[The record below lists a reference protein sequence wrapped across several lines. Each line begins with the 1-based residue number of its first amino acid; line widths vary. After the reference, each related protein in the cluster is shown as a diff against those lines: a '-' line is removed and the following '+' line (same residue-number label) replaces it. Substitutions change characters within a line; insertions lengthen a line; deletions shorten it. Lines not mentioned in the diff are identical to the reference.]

1 MIDRLEILW
10 SALRRAVSRNRWSA
24 RLLGHRPPPPHS
36 DAPGLVLIQ
45 LDGLGE
51 RALRRALDE
60 GQMPFLEHLLEREG
74 HELRSVYTGL
84 PSNTPGFQAEFFYGA
99 ASTIPAFSF
108 RDPALRR
115 VVRMNDRAWVSG
127 MEHDLGKK
135 RAGLLEHGSAWSG
148 IYNGGAAET
157 HLCVSPAV
165 AGPPASLF
173 GRIRIAGIVFWNA
186 WSLLRVAGNLGFTT
200 ALALRDWL
208 RGRIDRGELAY
219 ELRWVPYRVLI
230 GAAIRE
236 AVTAGASIDAERG
249 LPVIHLNFTGF
260 DELAHRRG
268 PTARSARMALRGI
281 DRSVRRVTL
290 AAHRSKGRDY
300 QVWIYSDHGHETV
313 APFEQ
318 RQGKTLTETVERVY
332 KMVRDIVGARGA
344 PPPSLAFPP
353 LPGEMRSQ
361 SLAAGMP
368 GWLRGG
374 SAPKMVG
381 SLRFGEEPGE
391 PGRGGSGT
399 GEPEGAGPGGEA
411 SENDAGRGAIEVVYQ
426 GPLGFVYLPIR
437 HDRAFLA
444 WLAEVLAAEGGI
456 PWVLL
461 PEGEASVLAF
471 SADGRFYRLPDQAT
485 AILGA
490 DHPHLAEATADL
502 VRQVRHRASGDLVLL
517 GWDQGAPLSFE
528 VERGTHGGPGPA
540 ETSAFVLFP
549 PEVRAFAPIPESLRP
564 RDLRRMALHVLDRR
578 QEEEKRARGR
588 TALRSTRETQEER
601 DAGAMR
607 LRLMTYN
614 VHGCRGMDGK
624 FAPQRIARIIARERP
639 DVVCLQ
645 ELDQERTR
653 SGGVDQVRV
662 IAERLQADYRFHA
675 VAEVD
680 DGAFGNA
687 VLSSHELRVVK
698 AGSLPSAARVKDVLN
713 LEDRGVLWVTLR
725 LDDREIQILNTH
737 LSILDRERRI
747 QVETLMG
754 VDWLGHPECRDPVIL
769 CGDFNASPDSH
780 TVRRL
785 EARLHNVLGA
795 DRKERNLRTWSGR
808 MPLRR
813 IDHVLVSRG
822 IGTAGAHVPRNR
834 LSRVAS
840 DHLPLVVDLV
850 CPMRSPNPSPAG
862 TAAESR

>member
-10 SALRRAVSRNRWSA
+10 SALRRGVSRTRWSS

-74 HELRSVYTGL
+74 HELRPVYTGL
-84 PSNTPGFQAEFFYGA
+84 PSNTPGFQAEFFYGPT
-99 ASTIPAFSF
+99 STIPAFSF
-108 RDPALRR
+108 RDPILGR

-127 MEHDLGKK
+127 MERELGRKHP
-135 RAGLLEHGSAWSG
+135 GLLQHGSAWSG
-148 IYNGGAAET
+148 IYNGGATET
-157 HLCVSPAV
+157 HFCISPAV
-165 AGPPASLF
+165 AEPPPSVR
-173 GRIRIAGIVFWNA
+173 GRLRIVGIVLWHG
-186 WSLLRVAGNLGFTT
+186 WSLIRVAGNLFFTT

-219 ELRWVPYRVLI
+219 ELRWVPFRVLV

-236 AVTAGASIDAERG
+236 VVTAGASIDAERG
-249 LPVIHLNFTGF
+249 LPVIHVNFTGF
-260 DELAHRRG
+260 DELSHRRG

-281 DRSVRRVTL
+281 DRAVRRVTL

-300 QVWIYSDHGHETV
+300 QIWIYSDHGHETV
-313 APFEQ
+313 APFE
-318 RQGKTLTETVERVY
+318 RRRGATLSQVVERVY
-332 KMVRDIVGARGA
+332 RMVRDIVGARGA

-353 LPGEMRSQ
+353 LPGEVRSQ
-361 SLAAGMP
+361 ALAEGMP
-368 GWLRGG
+368 AWLRGG

-381 SLRFGEEPGE
+381 SLRFGEKP
-391 PGRGGSGT
+391 GGSGDL
-399 GEPEGAGPGGEA
+399 PEGERNGGEA
-411 SENDAGRGAIEVVYQ
+411 SDHDAGSGAIEVVYQ
-426 GPLGFVYLPIR
+426 GPLGFVYLPVR

-461 PEGEASVLAF
+461 PEGVASVLAF
-471 SADGRFYRLPDQAT
+471 SADGRFFRLPEEA
-485 AILGA
+485 AAVLGA
-490 DHPHLAEATADL
+490 DHPHLAETAVDL
-502 VRQVRHRASGDLVLL
+502 VRQVRHRSAGDLTLL
-517 GWDQGAPLSFE
+517 GWDRGAPLSFE

-549 PEVRAFAPIPESLRP
+549 PEVRAFTRIPERLRP

-578 QEEEKRARGR
+578 EEHEKRVRVLSPLR
-588 TALRSTRETQEER
+588 TAEEIRENGK
-601 DAGAMR
+601 AGSVP

-624 FAPQRIARIIARERP
+624 FAPQRIARVIARERP

-653 SGGVDQVRV
+653 SGGVDQVKV

-687 VLSSHELRVVK
+687 ILSSHELRVVK
-698 AGSLPSAARVKDVLN
+698 AGALPSAARVKDVLN
-713 LEDRGVLWVTLR
+713 LENRGVLWVTLR
-725 LDDREIQILNTH
+725 LDGGDIQILNTH

-747 QVETLMG
+747 QTEALLG
-754 VDWLGHPECRDPVIL
+754 PDWLAHPDCRDPVIL

-780 TVRRL
+780 AVRRL
-785 EARLHNVLGA
+785 EARLHNVLGPE
-795 DRKERNLRTWSGR
+795 RKERSLRTWSGR

-813 IDHVLVSRG
+813 IDHVLVSG
-822 IGTAGAHVPRNR
+822 EIEPAGAHVPRNR

-840 DHLPLVVDLV
+840 DHLPLIVDLV
-850 CPMRSPNPSPAG
+850 CRLNRPDPAPAG
-862 TAAESR
+862 TASESR

>member
-10 SALRRAVSRNRWSA
+10 SAIRRAVSRNRWSA

-51 RALRRALDE
+51 RAFRRALDE
-60 GQMPFLEHLLEREG
+60 GQMPFLEHLIEREG
-74 HELRSVYTGL
+74 HELRPVYTGL
-84 PSNTPGFQAEFFYGA
+84 PSNTPAFQAELFYGT
-99 ASTIPAFSF
+99 SLTIPAFSF
-108 RDPALRR
+108 RDPRLRR

-127 MEHDLGKK
+127 LERDFTKK
-135 RAGLLEHGSAWSG
+135 HPGLLENGSAWSG

-157 HLCVSPAV
+157 HFCVSPAV
-165 AGPPASLF
+165 GEPPPSVR
-173 GRIRIAGIVFWNA
+173 GRLRIIGIVLWHGL
-186 WSLLRVAGNLGFTT
+186 SLLRVAGNLAFTT

-208 RGRIDRGELAY
+208 RGHIDRRELAS
-219 ELRWVPYRVLI
+219 ELRSVPFRVLV

-236 AVTAGASIDAERG
+236 VVTTGASIDAERG
-249 LPVIHLNFTGF
+249 LPVIHVNFTGF

-281 DRSVRRVTL
+281 DRCVRRVTL

-300 QVWIYSDHGHETV
+300 QVWIYSDHGLETV
-313 APFEQ
+313 APFE
-318 RQGKTLTETVERVY
+318 RRRGEDLPGTVERVY

-353 LPGEMRSQ
+353 LPGELRSQ
-361 SLAAGMP
+361 PLPESVPA
-368 GWLRGG
+368 WLRGG
-374 SAPKMVG
+374 PAPKMVG
-381 SLRFGEEPGE
+381 SLRFGEKPGE
-391 PGRGGSGT
+391 SAGGRDGDGG
-399 GEPEGAGPGGEA
+399 A
-411 SENDAGRGAIEVVYQ
+411 SEENAGESEAIEVVYQ
-426 GPLGFVYLPIR
+426 GPLGFVYLPVQ

-456 PWVLL
+456 PWVLV
-461 PEGEASVLAF
+461 PEGDASVLAF
-471 SADGRFYRLPDQAT
+471 SADGRFYRLPGEA
-485 AILGA
+485 AAVLGA
-490 DHPHLAEATADL
+490 DHPHLAEVAEDL
-502 VRQVRHRASGDLVLL
+502 VRQVRHRAVGNLVLL
-517 GWDQGAPLSFE
+517 GWDRGAPLSFE
-528 VERGTHGGPGPA
+528 VERGTHGGPGPV

-549 PEVRAFAPIPESLRP
+549 PEVRAFTRIPERLRP

-578 QEEEKRARGR
+578 PEEEKRIRFLPP
-588 TALRSTRETQEER
+588 LRSDEEIRENGKPGTVP
-601 DAGAMR
+601 

-624 FAPQRIARIIARERP
+624 FAPQRIARVIARERP

-653 SGGVDQVRV
+653 SGGIDQVKV

-687 VLSSHELRVVK
+687 ILSSHPLRVVK
-698 AGSLPSAARVKDVLN
+698 AGALPSASRVKDVLN
-713 LEDRGVLWVTLR
+713 LENRGVLWVTLGV
-725 LDDREIQILNTH
+725 DGGEVQILNTH

-747 QVETLMG
+747 QVEALLG
-754 VDWLGHPECRDPVIL
+754 PDWLGHPDCKDPVIL
-769 CGDFNASPDSH
+769 CGDFNASPDSQ

-785 EARLHNVLGA
+785 GTRLHNVLGPE
-795 DRKERNLRTWSGR
+795 RKERSLRTWSGR

-813 IDHVLVSRG
+813 IDHVLVSAG
-822 IGTAGAHVPRNR
+822 IEPVGAHVPRNR

-840 DHLPLVVDLV
+840 DHLPLIVDLV
-850 CPMRSPNPSPAG
+850 CRLGSPGLSRAG
-862 TAAESR
+862 ASTESR